1 MTHRQSTELLVAR
14 DEIVSAPSQRA
25 CDDHSFELPSG
36 IYVAMAVMFT
46 GFIVVLSLAFTDE
59 MAVSYGVIFA
69 FLAAFFIVPSFWPRI
84 KPKETRTTALE
95 WAEFAERGID
105 TATGR
110 SSAASAT
117 VLILALPFLI
127 LCFAI
132 AVATI
137 AAFV

>member
-1 MTHRQSTELLVAR
+1 MTTRHTHDVLIAR
-14 DEIVSAPSQRA
+14 DEIVAPPAPRA
-25 CDDHSFELPSG
+25 CDDHSFELPTG

-84 KPKETRTTALE
+84 KPKGTRTAALQ

-110 SSAASAT
+110 SSATSAT